1 MKNNVRELLPIGTV
15 VILKDASKKAMIYG
29 VKQAD
34 KATGIEYD
42 YIGVVYPEGN
52 MGDGTQ
58 FFFNHDVISQ
68 VFFRGFEDEERAAF
82 IERLADYYDNQ
93 KAD

>member
-1 MKNNVRELLPIGTV
+1 MKNNVRELLPIGSV
-15 VILKDASKKAMIYG
+15 VILKDATKKAMIYG
-29 VKQAD
+29 VKQED

-58 FFFNHDVISQ
+58 FFFNHDVISE
-68 VFFRGFEDEERAAF
+68 VYFRGFENDERKAF
-82 IERLADYYDNQ
+82 IDKLAEYYDKQ
-93 KAD
+93 